1 MAKDGTAVLD
11 EDYFSTIAPQTLFI
25 VATQH
30 DKVQTGK
37 HDNGKFLDTRSIDIK
52 LFQILSS
59 STV

>member
-25 VATQH
+25 VATQQ

-37 HDNGKFLDTRSIDIK
+37 HDNGNISGINTISLT
-52 LFQILSS
+52 
-59 STV
+59 

>member
-25 VATQH
+25 VATQQ

-37 HDNGKFLDTRSIDIK
+37 KSKTISRNRKEQWTVDIK
-52 LFQILSS
+52 NWNFRF
-59 STV
+59 